1 MIRRAAA
8 GALGLLAGCATA
20 SPVLAPARVLPPQKI
35 ELDVGVAY
43 QAPLDPSVLDTARQL
58 HPSTDDT
65 LRAAVAYAL
74 APPGVVPSVSGRA
87 GLGAQSEGS
96 VALIG
101 RTLRAGAR
109 REFVHAGNFTL
120 SAGLAGRFAFIAGA
134 DDAIIPNFALQRSN
148 VYGGELGVVAGYS
161 SRNIYDAYFALRA
174 AYLHADA
181 TVAASGVQPLAFDLQ
196 AHRVEAAA
204 AVGVRVGFGRIAAT
218 VELDARMAWS
228 RGGRSGEGLEALTWA
243 LVPAGALSYRF

>member
-74 APPGVVPSVSGRA
+74 APPGVVPYVSGRA

-120 SAGLAGRFAFIAGA
+120 SAGLAGRFAF
-134 DDAIIPNFALQRSN
+134 IPNFALQRSN